1 MPRKSRI
8 DTAGALHHIIVR
20 GIERRRIF
28 RDDVDRDRFL
38 DRLSGLLKE
47 SRTICYAWAILPN
60 HVHLLLRTGVVPLA
74 TFMRRLLTGYAVSFN
89 KRHRRHGHLFQ
100 NRYTSILCEE
110 ESYFLELV
118 RYIHVNP
125 IRARIVSGIEG
136 LDHYHYSGHMVLV
149 GHAVK
154 DWQITQDVLAHF
166 SPHLKKARILYR
178 AFVEKGASQ
187 GRRKDLTS
195 GGVIRSNKGWH
206 PAKGESVRP
215 KGDERILG
223 SSAFVM
229 ETLAAAKETWENAYA
244 LRAHGVDFKQLLER
258 VAQIFNL
265 TTEDVLSPGKQRQ
278 RVRARSV
285 LCFWA
290 VRELGMTETALSR
303 ELRIS
308 QPAVSNAVG
317 RGERTVRGEALSVSE
332 WVKNL

>member
-8 DTAGALHHIIVR
+8 DTAGALHHLIVR

-38 DRLSGLLKE
+38 DRLGALLKE

-100 NRYTSILCEE
+100 NRYKSILCEE
-110 ESYFLELV
+110 DSYFLELV
-118 RYIHVNP
+118 RYIHLNP
-125 IRARIVSGIEG
+125 VRARIVSGVEG
-136 LDHYHYSGHMVLV
+136 LDHYCYAGHMALV
-149 GHAVK
+149 GNAVR
-154 DWQITQDVLAHF
+154 DWQITQDVLTHF
-166 SPHLKKARILYR
+166 SPHLKKARMLYR
-178 AFVEKGASQ
+178 TFVEKGASR
-187 GRRKDLTS
+187 GRRKDLTG
-195 GGVIRSNKGWH
+195 GGVIRSTKGWH

-223 SSAFVM
+223 SSAFVLKAL
-229 ETLAAAKETWENAYA
+229 TAAKEVWERAYT
-244 LRAHGVDFKQLLER
+244 LRAHGVDFKQLLEH
-258 VAQIFNL
+258 VAQICNL
-265 TTEDVLSPGKQRQ
+265 TAEDVLSPGKQRQ

-303 ELRIS
+303 ELGVS
-308 QPAVSNAVG
+308 QPAVSNAVS
-317 RGERTVRGEALSVSE
+317 RGERTVRSEALSIGE
-332 WVKNL
+332 LAGKL